1 MPRFQANIKPARY
14 DWDAAWV
21 LFVAGA
27 TLEEVS
33 EACKIDYGDL
43 IKHSAKKAWAANRAA
58 AQKLANNNVKTN
70 LAARIEK
77 LRAKHQHFVLD
88 QVEQIEEVI
97 EQTEI
102 GAIDPDTEH
111 LPPEKQVRMTV
122 SKKIGLTQQVHDLAA
137 PVLGLDKQEEK
148 IDPIAAGFQMLV
160 AMGKGM
166 AQGTLGNEGQKALPA
181 PTGPEDI
188 IEGEYTQIPQPEKEQ
203 GNDNI

>member
-58 AQKLANNNVKTN
+58 AQKLANQNVKVN
-70 LAARIEK
+70 LAARIER

-102 GAIDPDTEH
+102 GATDPDTEH
-111 LPPEKQVRMTV
+111 LPVEKQGKMTIG
-122 SKKIGLTQQVHDLAA
+122 KKIALTQQVHDLAA
-137 PVLGLDKQEEK
+137 PVLGLDQKEEK
-148 IDPIAAGFQMLV
+148 VDPVQAGFAMLV
-160 AMGKGM
+160 AMGRGM
-166 AQGTLGNEGQKALPA
+166 QQGTLVNDKGELQRALPA
-181 PTGPEDI
+181 QTDDI
-188 IEGEYTQIPQPEKEQ
+188 IEGDITVIPQPEKEDGQ
-203 GNDNI
+203 Q